1 MTQDLKDSLKI
12 ILNAYKENK
21 FTEEEVFALLDSMIN
36 TNNSGGSIITY
47 PYPVYPSYPSHP
59 WENPITWEMK
69 PYCTSTTN
77 TVDFNNKD
85 DGQFKTNVTD

>member
-1 MTQDLKDSLKI
+1 MLQYLKDSLKI
-12 ILNAYKENK
+12 ILNAYKEDK
-21 FTEEEVFALLDSMIN
+21 LTEEEVFTLLDSIIN
-36 TNNSGGSIITY
+36 NNNNGGSIITY

-59 WENPITWEMK
+59 WESPITWEMK

-85 DGQFKTNVTD
+85 DGQFKTNVTG